1 MKLSYMGADGIRM
14 KVSGLEDSFE
24 EVVVKKY
31 MPHII
36 YRTNNVKV
44 SHSHTT
50 AATYLKVL
58 LLNEICIQPK
68 PLNLEIS
75 IIYDECRNDMT

>member
-24 EVVVKKY
+24 EVVVKKS

-44 SHSHTT
+44 STVT
-50 AATYLKVL
+50 
-58 LLNEICIQPK
+58 
-68 PLNLEIS
+68 PLQQHI
-75 IIYDECRNDMT
+75 